1 MIGIGIPTDAY
12 ATPPDG
18 EEMGVSK
25 NGKTTKW
32 IYKSKPAQMVC
43 AIKMR
48 FKEKTINIL
57 NVEKPVK
64 TTKIYSVIYKESN
77 IFGLRAVEE

>member
-1 MIGIGIPTDAY
+1 
-12 ATPPDG
+12 
-18 EEMGVSK
+18 
-25 NGKTTKW
+25 
-32 IYKSKPAQMVC
+32 MVR
-43 AIKMR
+43 AIKTR

>member
-1 MIGIGIPTDAY
+1 
-12 ATPPDG
+12 
-18 EEMGVSK
+18 
-25 NGKTTKW
+25 
-32 IYKSKPAQMVC
+32 MVC

-64 TTKIYSVIYKESN
+64 TRKIYSAIYKKSN

>member
-1 MIGIGIPTDAY
+1 MV
-12 ATPPDG
+12 
-18 EEMGVSK
+18 VSK
-25 NGKTTKW
+25 NGKTIKL

-43 AIKMR
+43 AKKMR

-64 TTKIYSVIYKESN
+64 TTKIYSIIYKKSN
-77 IFGLRAVEE
+77 TFGLEVVEE